1 MIKPQKY
8 RMIGV
13 EGFENRA
20 KKRMRTHR
28 RTDEDSEEGQM
39 SGLLSGLEALG
50 LGGVSKMEVFDDVE
64 TKEKKENG
72 VEEKHEKTEIDYLFD
87 KTHTCPVCDEEFKC
101 SAVRTGKAKLI
112 GTDSDLRPKY
122 QGIDPLKY
130 DALVCPRCGYAA
142 VNRFFN
148 AITTPQAK
156 LVTEQISKRF
166 NATLKLDGVFSYDDA
181 ILFHRLALASAVVK
195 RSKLSERAYTCLKTA
210 WLLRAKQ
217 EDASTEE
224 KDKPALKAQE
234 LEFLKNAYE
243 GFVEAVSKENYPICG
258 MDELT
263 LDCVIADIGRRIG
276 RYEEAGRLIS
286 KVIVSRSA
294 PDRIKN
300 KAREIKELIVEDMQ
314 NKQE

>member
-1 MIKPQKY
+1 
-8 RMIGV
+8 
-13 EGFENRA
+13 
-20 KKRMRTHR
+20 
-28 RTDEDSEEGQM
+28 M

-50 LGGVSKMEVFDDVE
+50 LGGVSKMEVFEDVE
-64 TKEKKENG
+64 TKEKKEAG
-72 VEEKHEKTEIDYLFD
+72 VEEKHEKTESDFLFE

-101 SAVRTGKAKLI
+101 SAVRTGKAKLV

-122 QGIDPLKY
+122 LGIDPLKY

-156 LVTEQISKRF
+156 LVMEQISKRF
-166 NATLKLDGVFSYDDA
+166 SATLKLDGVFSYDDA

-195 RSKLSERAYTCLKTA
+195 RGKLSERAYTCLKTA

-217 EDASTEE
+217 EEE
-224 KDKPALKAQE
+224 ETKPGEKEALHAQE

-243 GFVEAVSKENYPICG
+243 GFVEAMSKENYPICG
-258 MDELT
+258 MDEMT
-263 LDCVIADIGRRIG
+263 LYCMVADIGRRIG
-276 RYEEAGRLIS
+276 HYEEAGRMIS
-286 KVIVSRSA
+286 KVIISRNA
-294 PDRIKN
+294 AERIKN

-314 NKQE
+314 NK